1 MTLTKNILKR
11 RIDIAAGRVNPEL
24 VLKNCKVINVFT
36 NEILHGDIAVDSGI
50 IIAIGNYSSDYEID
64 IKNKFVSPGLIDGH
78 VHIESSMSTPSQ
90 FAKAIVPNG
99 TTTIIADP
107 HEIANVCGVEG
118 IKFILKSSE
127 KLPLNIYIMLPSCVP
142 PTDFETSG
150 STITHKHIQS
160 LIHNENVLG
169 LGELMNYPGTINA
182 DNDILDKI
190 ISSKNKIIDG
200 HAPEIDTMDLNAYVA
215 AGIHT
220 EHECTTVK
228 EMINRLRLGMYIL
241 IREGSAAKNLS
252 ALVEGVTE
260 SNMRRCLFCTDD
272 KHPHE
277 ILNSGH
283 INYNLKLAVG
293 CGIDPISAIKMATI
307 NAAECYKLNY
317 LGAIAPGYRADM
329 VVFDDLKNFKVN
341 TVFKDGKKVYDN
353 NELLFNTKE
362 IKASKIKDTIHLKP
376 ITPDDLRLKIHSNEA
391 NVVQLIPN
399 SIVTKKVVRPIS
411 TIDDLWVYNDRDDIL
426 KIAVV
431 ERHKGTG
438 NIGLGLIEGF
448 GLKKGA
454 IAQTICHDCHNI
466 IAIGDNDKD
475 MTLAI
480 NKIAEI
486 GGGICICSEGKI
498 LETLPLPYAGLMSHE
513 PIDIIDKKLSSI
525 MSIAYKKLLVNKT
538 LDPVLTL
545 SFMALPV
552 IPEIKL
558 TDKGLFDVKNFNFIS
573 IEANDLKAN
582 DK

>member
-11 RIDIAAGRVNPEL
+11 RIDIAAGRVKPEL

-36 NEILHGDIAVDSGI
+36 NEILHGDIAIDNGVV
-50 IIAIGNYSSDYEID
+50 IAIGRYSSDYEID

-150 STITHKHIQS
+150 STISHKHIQS
-160 LIHNENVLG
+160 LIHDNKVLG

-200 HAPEIDTMDLNAYVA
+200 HAPEIDDLNLNAYVS

-228 EMINRLRLGMYIL
+228 EMIDRLRLGIYVL

-252 ALVEGVTE
+252 ALVKGVTKE
-260 SNMRRCLFCTDD
+260 NMRRCLFCTDD

-277 ILNSGH
+277 ILKLGH
-283 INYNLKLAVG
+283 INYNLKLAVES
-293 CGIDPISAIKMATI
+293 GIDPISAIKMATI
-307 NAAECYKLNY
+307 NTAECYRLNY

-329 VVFDDLKNFKVN
+329 VVFDDLINFKVN
-341 TVFKDGKKVYDN
+341 IVFKDGKKVYDN
-353 NELLFNTKE
+353 NDLLFNTKE
-362 IKASKIKDTIHLKP
+362 IKASRIKNTVHLEP
-376 ITPDDLRLKIHSNEA
+376 IRPADLRLKLQSNEA
-391 NVVQLIPN
+391 NIIKLIPN
-399 SIVTKKVVRPIS
+399 SIVTKKIIKPIS
-411 TIDDLWVYNDRDDIL
+411 TIDDFWVYNDTEDIL

-431 ERHKGTG
+431 ERHKSTG

-475 MTLAI
+475 LSLAI
-480 NKIAEI
+480 NKVAEI
-486 GGGICICSEGKI
+486 GGGICICSDGQI
-498 LETLPLPYAGLMSHE
+498 LETLPLPYAGLMSSE
-513 PIDIIDKKLSSI
+513 PIDIINKKLNSI
-525 MSIAYKKLLVNKT
+525 ISIAYEKLRVNKT
-538 LDPVLTL
+538 LDPILTL

-552 IPEIKL
+552 IPEIKI
-558 TDKGLFDVKNFNFIS
+558 TDKGLFDVKSFSFID
-573 IEANDLKAN
+573 IYANGSATEK
-582 DK
+582 